1 MSIENTIKKII
12 FKFIKIHE
20 EEINLNKFEDLYM
33 YLNKNYTSLRTISAF
48 TQVLLDA
55 GINPIPYFT
64 DIPRSFAA
72 HLNLDKV
79 DLPEGIYTIGVD
91 SFFGSQINEL
101 HLPHSL
107 IEVLDQAFLFS
118 EINKVTYNG
127 TKDEFYSIKGWDSS
141 YLLEAA
147 QQIECKDGVIEN
159 ENH

>member
-1 MSIENTIKKII
+1 MNIENAIKKLI
-12 FKFIKIHE
+12 FEFIKIHE

-64 DIPRSFAA
+64 DIPKSFAA

-79 DLPEGIYTIGVD
+79 DLPEGIYTIGVY

-107 IEVLDQAFLFS
+107 IEVLDHAFLFS

-127 TKDEFYSIKGWDSS
+127 TKDEFYAIKGWDSS